1 MLASNEPTAQ
11 QRPTTATETNHLA
24 RMILA
29 NAQRFA
35 GKTAMRYEA
44 AGSWR
49 SISYEALGEQ
59 IQLAAKALLELGIR
73 RGDKVGIFSPNRP
86 QWAIA
91 DFAITSVGA
100 VAVAIY
106 ATETAKGA
114 EYIARDAELRLV
126 FVGGQA
132 QYDKVESFIAAQP
145 QLETIVAFDDDVAL
159 QGADS
164 LHFDDFME
172 CGRASEQGPALQ
184 ACLERGSPEDVA
196 AIVYTSGTT
205 GPPKGAMLTHANFF
219 HQFAA
224 IDERFE
230 VGSADRSLCFL
241 PLSHAYERTWSYYVF
256 RCGAVNNYIPSPKLV
271 LDYLAAVKPTVMVS
285 VPLLYE
291 KVYAG
296 IQGRMETASPAR
308 RRLFAWALK
317 TGRRYHQKKSAHRS
331 VGPVLALEYALADRL
346 VLAKIRS
353 IMGGPKNF
361 LSAGGAPL
369 SAAVEEFFF
378 AAGLLVCQGYG
389 LTETAPMITCNAPG
403 AFKFGTV
410 GRPVRDVEV
419 RLGDMGEIQVR
430 GPNVMLGY
438 YNKPEETRRAFVD
451 GWFKTGDIGEIDED
465 GFLHV
470 TDRIKDLIITD
481 SGENVAPQHIE
492 SLLSTDPYIEHVV
505 AVGDKRKFLT
515 AIIVP
520 QFAALEEYAR
530 VHAIPFSSRSDLI
543 AQPEVFDFYRARIEQ
558 LSVDLAP
565 YERPKDFTLLDHEFS
580 QESGELTPTQ
590 KVKRKD
596 IVTRYADAI
605 ERMYGHA

>member
-1 MLASNEPTAQ
+1 MLASNEPAPR
-11 QRPTTATETNHLA
+11 QRPTTATGTNHLA
-24 RMILA
+24 HMILA

-44 AGSWR
+44 DGSWR

-59 IQLAAKALLELGIR
+59 IEVAAKALLELGVR
-73 RGDKVGIFSPNRP
+73 KGDKVGIFSPNRP
-86 QWAIA
+86 EWAIA

-106 ATETAKGA
+106 ATDTAKGA

-126 FVGGQA
+126 FVGDQA
-132 QYDKVESFIAAQP
+132 QYDKVESFMATQP
-145 QLETIVAFDDDVAL
+145 QLETIVAFDDGVAL
-159 QGADS
+159 AGSDS

-172 CGRASEQGPALQ
+172 RGRASQQDSALQ
-184 ACLERGSPEDVA
+184 ACLERGSSEDIA

-224 IDERFE
+224 IDDRFE

-256 RCGAVNNYIPSPKLV
+256 RCGAQNNYIPSPKRV
-271 LDYLAAVKPTVMVS
+271 LDYLAAVEPTVMVS

-296 IQGRMETASPAR
+296 IHARIETASTAR
-308 RRLFAWALK
+308 RRMFDWALK
-317 TGRRYHQKKSAHRS
+317 TGRRYHAKKIAHRS
-331 VGPVLALEYALADRL
+331 IGPVLALEHALADRL

-378 AAGLLVCQGYG
+378 AAGLLICQGYG

-430 GPNVMLGY
+430 GPNVMSGY
-438 YNKPEETRRAFVD
+438 YNKPEETRRAFVE

-465 GFLHV
+465 GFLRV
-470 TDRIKDLIITD
+470 SDRIKDLIITD

-492 SLLSTDPYIEHVV
+492 SVLSTDPYIEHVV
-505 AVGDKRKFLT
+505 ALGDKRKFLT
-515 AIIVP
+515 VIIVP
-520 QFAALEEYAR
+520 QFSALEEYAR
-530 VHAIPFSSRSDLI
+530 AHAVRFSSPSDLI
-543 AQPEVFDFYRARIEQ
+543 EQPEIHDFYRERMEQ
-558 LSVDLAP
+558 LSLDLAP
-565 YERPKDFTLLDHEFS
+565 YERPKKFTLLDHELT

-590 KVKRKD
+590 KIKRKE

-605 ERMYGHA
+605 ERMYGNA

>member
-1 MLASNEPTAQ
+1 MLASNEPAPR
-11 QRPTTATETNHLA
+11 QRPTTANEDHHLA

-35 GKTAMRYEA
+35 GHTAMRYEVD
-44 AGSWR
+44 GSWR

-59 IQLAAKALLELGIR
+59 IQVAAKALLDLGIR
-73 RGDKVGIFSPNRP
+73 PGDKIGIFSPNRP
-86 QWAIA
+86 QWAIV

-132 QYDKVESFIAAQP
+132 QYDKVESFMATQS

-159 QGADS
+159 QGSDS
-164 LHFDDFME
+164 MHFGDFME
-172 CGRASEQGPALQ
+172 RGRASEHDSALQ

-196 AIVYTSGTT
+196 AIIYTSGTT

-224 IDERFE
+224 IDARFE

-256 RCGAVNNYIPSPKLV
+256 KCGAQNNYIPSPKRV

-296 IQGRMETASPAR
+296 IKGRMEMASPVR
-308 RRLFAWALK
+308 RRLFTWASK
-317 TGRRYHQKKSAHRS
+317 IGKRYHEKKSAHRAI
-331 VGPVLALEYALADRL
+331 GPLLALEYALADRL

-353 IMGGPKNF
+353 IMGGSKNF

-378 AAGLLVCQGYG
+378 AAGLPIYQGYG

-438 YNKPEETRRAFVD
+438 YNKPEETHRAFVD
-451 GWFKTGDIGEIDED
+451 GWFKTGDIGELDED

-505 AVGDKRKFLT
+505 ALGDKRKFLT
-515 AIIVP
+515 VIIVP

-530 VHAIPFSSRSDLI
+530 AHAIPFSSVSDLI
-543 AQPEVFDFYRARIEQ
+543 TQPEIHDFYRERMEQ

-565 YERPKDFTLLDHEFS
+565 YERPKKFTLLDHALT
-580 QESGELTPTQ
+580 QEAGELTPTQ
-590 KVKRKD
+590 KVKRKE